1 MLYCNS
7 CNGYMLVFAMR
18 LDCGFHATHL
28 PSHVC
33 CQPCLH
39 ACVLLQWFS
48 AVHSKL
54 AKLVCR
60 VFLINGV
67 FILALAWCIVLD
79 VPKWD
84 MHCSTASRI
93 NGLGCLPWDSWQDT
107 IFHDVITIS
116 MTAYF
121 NSAQYNTLIPIAYS
135 DRDAYLPN
143 KVLYYVTKRRH
154 AFVTICLLS
163 TFGRLNTKRRSYTM
177 RPQRNCRGSHIT
189 YVGIYWFDA
198 YSRNPKL

>member
-1 MLYCNS
+1 MLYCNN
-7 CNGYMLVFAMR
+7 CNGYMLVFAMH

-39 ACVLLQWFS
+39 ACVLLQWCS
-48 AVHSKL
+48 VVHSKL

-84 MHCSTASRI
+84 MHCSTTSCI
-93 NGLGCLPWDSWQDT
+93 DGLSCLPWDSWQDT
-107 IFHDVITIS
+107 IFHSWTSLTSWHFPWQHIS
-116 MTAYF
+116 ILH
-121 NSAQYNTLIPIAYS
+121 NTTPSFQLRTVTEMPIYPTRCFTTWQNV
-135 DRDAYLPN
+135 DM
-143 KVLYYVTKRRH
+143 
-154 AFVTICLLS
+154 
-163 TFGRLNTKRRSYTM
+163 RL
-177 RPQRNCRGSHIT
+177 
-189 YVGIYWFDA
+189 
-198 YSRNPKL
+198 